1 MKLKTQRKFVFL
13 VSESAANVVDAMD
26 VDVDDFVEQHR
37 RVTTSAS
44 EAREKDHEPHPATSQ
59 HEDSVE
65 PPVLREW
72 PDNSADRSGPEP
84 GSRSARLIEALP
96 QPHRR
101 AFTRG
106 ISADTADRIMQQS
119 RERKNARKVKS
130 SSWLMLVLL

>member
-1 MKLKTQRKFVFL
+1 M
-13 VSESAANVVDAMD
+13 SESTANVVDAMD

-44 EAREKDHEPHPATSQ
+44 EAREKDHEPQPATTQ

-65 PPVLREW
+65 PVLREW

-84 GSRSARLIEALP
+84 GSRSARLIAALP

-106 ISADTADRIMQQS
+106 ISADTADRIMQLS

-130 SSWLMLVLL
+130 SSRLMLVLL